1 MTQAQVAQ
9 KPAATNGQVAI
20 AEKNIA
26 DAVLQKIQ
34 VFQETNTLN
43 VPKDYSAPNALRAAW
58 LILQETK
65 NMDKRP
71 VLEVCTKESIANAL
85 LKMVTQGLNPVKK
98 QCSFIAYGNTLTLQR
113 EYAGTI
119 AIAKRDAGVVKVS
132 ANVVYAGDEFE
143 YEINPETLDKK
154 ITKHIQTLDS
164 LGAAEIKGAYAIV
177 EYANGSRKTEIM
189 SMAQVRKSWEQG
201 PTKGQSPAHKN
212 FPDQMAMKTV
222 INRSL
227 KIDVNSSDDA
237 ALFEDDMPADDQR
250 TANVKQEIT
259 DNANTKELGF
269 ADAELQNYKPT
280 DENVDTETGEIK
292 DGSQQTIT
300 GPGF

>member
-1 MTQAQVAQ
+1 MTQVAQ
-9 KPAATNGQVAI
+9 RPAPTNGQVAI
-20 AEKNIA
+20 VEKNIA
-26 DAVLQKIQ
+26 DAVMQKIQ

-58 LILQETK
+58 LILQDTK
-65 NMDKRP
+65 NIEKRP

-85 LKMVTQGLNPVKK
+85 LKMVTQGLNPVKR
-98 QCSFIAYGNTLTLQR
+98 QCSFIAYGNTLTMQR

-143 YEINPETLDKK
+143 YEINPETLEKK
-154 ITKHIQTLDS
+154 ITKHVQTLDS
-164 LGAAEIKGAYAIV
+164 LGAAEIKGAYAII
-177 EYANGSRKTEIM
+177 EYSNNTRKTEIM

-222 INRSL
+222 INRAL

-237 ALFEDDMPADDQR
+237 ALFDEEPQPDDQKV
-250 TANVKQEIT
+250 AFVKQEIE
-259 DNANTKELGF
+259 DKANTKEIGF
-269 ADAELQNYKPT
+269 GEENTNET
-280 DENVDTETGEIK
+280 DHVDTETGEVK
-292 DGSQQTIT
+292 EEVTAQQSTIT

>member
-1 MTQAQVAQ
+1 
-9 KPAATNGQVAI
+9 
-20 AEKNIA
+20 
-26 DAVLQKIQ
+26 
-34 VFQETNTLN
+34 
-43 VPKDYSAPNALRAAW
+43 
-58 LILQETK
+58 
-65 NMDKRP
+65 
-71 VLEVCTKESIANAL
+71 
-85 LKMVTQGLNPVKK
+85 
-98 QCSFIAYGNTLTLQR
+98 
-113 EYAGTI
+113 
-119 AIAKRDAGVVKVS
+119 
-132 ANVVYAGDEFE
+132 
-143 YEINPETLDKK
+143 
-154 ITKHIQTLDS
+154 
-164 LGAAEIKGAYAIV
+164 
-177 EYANGSRKTEIM
+177 M